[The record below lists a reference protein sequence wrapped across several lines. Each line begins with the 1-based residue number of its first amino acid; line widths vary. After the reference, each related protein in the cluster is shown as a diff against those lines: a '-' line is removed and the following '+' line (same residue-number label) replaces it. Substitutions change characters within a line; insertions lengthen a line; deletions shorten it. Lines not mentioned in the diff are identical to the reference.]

1 MQKIICFPRQ
11 SFRWFFQSC
20 LRFCGGVVIALAWLA
35 LSSAQAQT
43 TNYSLGTTSLLEG
56 PAAGSDSV
64 ILCVNPNAAT
74 WTAMANAGWLHLAP
88 ANQNGT
94 GSTNVIFSFDAN
106 SSATRVGTLTIGG
119 QTLTVTQAGSTYV
132 AAGQLTTLVLYEYE
146 PVGDS
151 GPVGLAVDGFGDLY
165 WADYDSTLDG
175 SEIEE
180 WTVGSAGMSLLV
192 YWQSRAAQGVAVD
205 GYGDVF
211 IADSWN
217 NAILESQERR
227 LTQLVGSNSLTP
239 LYNPQGVAVNS
250 AGDVYIA
257 DTGDNAI
264 KEWNVADQTLTTLV
278 SSQLNNPHGLAVDI
292 AGNVY
297 IADAGNNA
305 IKEWTPANG
314 SVTQLVFSGLSDPH
328 GVAVDGAGNV
338 YIADT
343 YNNAIKKCIAASGSV
358 ITLVSSVLY
367 DPSAVAVDGKGN
379 VYICDTGN
387 GAIEE
392 LPYAFVDPTPKLE
405 SLAAGH
411 DTLPV
416 VLPSTENLL
425 PPFTPTS
432 DQSWLTIDSIANGV
446 VSFSFTAAASNRTA
460 HITLLGQSI
469 PVTQGIIGTPPT
481 LTGVQMLRNGV
492 CQFLFSNTPGALFSV
507 LSTTNL
513 SLPLSNWTVL
523 GSCTNSAS
531 NLFQFTSP
539 PTTNDEQRFY
549 MIRSI

>member
-192 YWQSRAAQGVAVD
+192 YWQSRAAQGR
-205 GYGDVF
+205 GSGR
-211 IADSWN
+211 
-217 NAILESQERR
+217 LRR
-227 LTQLVGSNSLTP
+227 C
-239 LYNPQGVAVNS
+239 LY
-250 AGDVYIA
+250 
-257 DTGDNAI
+257 
-264 KEWNVADQTLTTLV
+264 
-278 SSQLNNPHGLAVDI
+278 
-292 AGNVY
+292 
-297 IADAGNNA
+297 
-305 IKEWTPANG
+305 
-314 SVTQLVFSGLSDPH
+314 
-328 GVAVDGAGNV
+328 
-338 YIADT
+338 
-343 YNNAIKKCIAASGSV
+343 CR
-358 ITLVSSVLY
+358 
-367 DPSAVAVDGKGN
+367 
-379 VYICDTGN
+379 
-387 GAIEE
+387 
-392 LPYAFVDPTPKLE
+392 
-405 SLAAGH
+405 
-411 DTLPV
+411 
-416 VLPSTENLL
+416 LL
-425 PPFTPTS
+425 
-432 DQSWLTIDSIANGV
+432 
-446 VSFSFTAAASNRTA
+446 
-460 HITLLGQSI
+460 
-469 PVTQGIIGTPPT
+469 
-481 LTGVQMLRNGV
+481 
-492 CQFLFSNTPGALFSV
+492 
-507 LSTTNL
+507 
-513 SLPLSNWTVL
+513 
-523 GSCTNSAS
+523 
-531 NLFQFTSP
+531 
-539 PTTNDEQRFY
+539 EQRNPGISGKEIDPISGVEFAY
-549 MIRSI
+549 AIV